1 MSDGAD
7 PSAESGYADHAEDRI
22 WRIGGVSNAVLAR
35 RVRSVR
41 LDVLIDLNGYSRQ
54 ARLPL
59 FLYRAALRQ
68 VAWFNSYAT
77 SGMSAFDALVGD
89 ASVVTPEEE
98 AALLREHRP
107 GARQLSGVRGA
118 LSGAG
123 CRTAADPDAMDG
135 SPSAPSP
142 RRTRSPTRW

>member
-22 WRIGGVSNAVLAR
+22 WRIGGVVER
-35 RVRSVR
+35 RCWCGACAQAG

-77 SGMSAFDALVGD
+77 SGMSVFEPW
-89 ASVVTPEEE
+89 SV
-98 AALLREHRP
+98 
-107 GARQLSGVRGA
+107 
-118 LSGAG
+118 
-123 CRTAADPDAMDG
+123 M
-135 SPSAPSP
+135 
-142 RRTRSPTRW
+142 RRW